1 MTLTLQ
7 GIKKS
12 LIIFSSLKSLTLNH
26 FRAWSHVG
34 AHWPNGEICEQLVDI
49 LLAMENTELLETA
62 RNLCQKRQYVYF
74 FTHIGD
80 NYVNNISL
88 PLSLSFFVSICRYWV
103 GVVHLSVAM
112 GDKRT
117 ALCTLFQLRDKRLFD
132 ANQKWGE

>member
-1 MTLTLQ
+1 MFYCNWIEGIIQKLTTQVTLTLQ

-62 RNLCQKRQYVYF
+62 RNLCQNKTVCLF
-74 FTHIGD
+74 FHTH
-80 NYVNNISL
+80 
-88 PLSLSFFVSICRYWV
+88 R
-103 GVVHLSVAM
+103 
-112 GDKRT
+112 
-117 ALCTLFQLRDKRLFD
+117 
-132 ANQKWGE
+132 